1 MVGLVVGGFQVSGS
15 IDTWREAQDAEKT
28 ARVVEAA
35 LNYGNRLIE
44 ERDISAE
51 PFLKGKRND
60 SEVVKARAATDA
72 AGEEFDAA
80 VGSMP
85 DKPGLK
91 RGWTPSATSSRTWS
105 RCARRRTPRSSRV
118 SRPKR
123 ATSPSSTR

>member
-60 SEVVKARAATDA
+60 SEV
-72 AGEEFDAA
+72 
-80 VGSMP
+80 
-85 DKPGLK
+85 
-91 RGWTPSATSSRTWS
+91 
-105 RCARRRTPRSSRV
+105 
-118 SRPKR
+118 
-123 ATSPSSTR
+123 